1 MVVLTE
7 IFRREKFIKKQMIRK
22 RQKIEEAMM
31 EDVEG
36 ALGDGGN
43 ISLF

>member
-43 ISLF
+43 IL